1 MYKEILRS
9 IGGIDAYPVVSL
21 IIFVT
26 FFAILIARVCRMDA
40 RRVGRLAALP
50 LDGGASDAGE
60 DAERIAA
67 RVGEVSR

>member
-9 IGGIDAYPVVSL
+9 IGGIDIYPVVSL

-26 FFAILIARVCRMDA
+26 FFAVVIVRALRMDA

-50 LDGGASDAGE
+50 LDSGDERTDGNVAGS
-60 DAERIAA
+60 AVR
-67 RVGEVSR
+67 R

>member
-26 FFAILIARVCRMDA
+26 FFAIVLARVCRMDA

-50 LDGGASDAGE
+50 LDSGASDAGE
-60 DAERIAA
+60 DVRRSAA
-67 RVGEVSR
+67 RAVEMSR

>member
-50 LDGGASDAGE
+50 LDSGASDAGE

>member
-26 FFAILIARVCRMDA
+26 FFAIVLARVCRMDA
-40 RRVGRLAALP
+40 ARVGRLASLP
-50 LDGGASDAGE
+50 LDGTSGMHGEIERDA
-60 DAERIAA
+60 AA
-67 RVGEVSR
+67 GVEVSR